1 MLGFM
6 KWLQPSLYFKRWLV
20 FFLLGVVA
28 FSIGL
33 AQFLDLII
41 VLEEDYPNRIAYG
54 IIALIGG
61 IALFLFA
68 IRNLPVTL
76 LVPLNTPRSLGEWV
90 TQQQL
95 KQGIRVVAI
104 GGGTG
109 LPSALRAMKR
119 QTSNITAVVA
129 MADDGGSS
137 GRLRRE
143 LGVPPPGDLRSNI
156 VALARDEDLMT
167 QLFNFRFSGGEL
179 EGHSFGNL
187 FLAALM
193 GMQGGIDEATLVAGR
208 ILAIQGHVLPCTLED
223 VHLVARMRHLQTG
236 EVKTTEG
243 ESNIPQV
250 GWHIE
255 RLFVEPS
262 GAAAFPG
269 VIKAIAEADL
279 VIIGPGSLY
288 TSILANLLLQEIA
301 QTLRSSR
308 AIRVYVCNIA
318 TQPGETDN
326 YNLTD
331 HVLAIENHVGRGLFD
346 VIIGNNCYPTENAGP
361 NTVYVQPAPP
371 SHPITQRYRIV
382 YTDLTDDQFPWRH
395 SPDKLYAALTDIIQ
409 RK

>member
-1 MLGFM
+1 MPSFLR
-6 KWLQPSLYFKRWLV
+6 WLQPGLYLKRWVILLLIGLV
-20 FFLLGVVA
+20 V
-28 FSIGL
+28 FSSGL
-33 AQFLDLII
+33 AQFINLVIFT
-41 VLEEDYPNRIAYG
+41 EQHPNRLIYG
-54 IIALIGG
+54 ILALAGG
-61 IALFLFA
+61 VFLFA
-68 IRNLPVTL
+68 IAIRNFPMTL
-76 LVPLNTPRSLGEWV
+76 LAPLTSPRSLGEWV
-90 TQQQL
+90 AQQQL

-137 GRLRRE
+137 GRLRRD

-167 QLFNFRFSGGEL
+167 QLFNFRFTNGEL

-193 GMQGGIDEATLVAGR
+193 GMQGGIDEAALVAGK
-208 ILAIQGHVLPCTLED
+208 ILAIQGQVLPCTLED
-223 VHLVARMRHLQTG
+223 VHLVARIRHPQTG
-236 EVKTTEG
+236 EIRTVEG
-243 ESNIPQV
+243 ESNIPQI

-255 RLFVEPS
+255 RLFLEPA
-262 GAAAFPG
+262 GAPVFPG
-269 VIKAIAEADL
+269 VIKAIQEAEL
-279 VIIGPGSLY
+279 IIIGPGSLY
-288 TSILANLLLQEIA
+288 TSILANLLLPEITQA
-301 QTLRSSR
+301 LRTSS

-318 TQPGETDN
+318 NQPGETDG
-326 YNLTD
+326 YSLAD

-346 VIIGNNCYPTENAGP
+346 VVIGNNHQPTENAGP

-371 SHPITQRYRIV
+371 NHTLHQRYQII
-382 YTDLTDDQFPWRH
+382 YADLTDDQYPWRH